1 MGLFVTKI
9 LYSKKINKRRLN
21 FVNQWQKGKF
31 LFSFIYLFLAK
42 IRLQQ
47 AEEANNVNALGYVRV
62 YIRMQ
67 MCVCVECFL
76 SMQRATTNMECFP
89 LCGGVEK
96 KGGMEDFL
104 KERENSSVMN
114 SRRDCLFHLP
124 PFFFFLLCI
133 FLFFFLIVYGVF
145 LLLLLSGDSL
155 WCYSNL

>member
-1 MGLFVTKI
+1 M
-9 LYSKKINKRRLN
+9 
-21 FVNQWQKGKF
+21 NQWQKGKF
-31 LFSFIYLFLAK
+31 LYSFIYFIFSKNSAPIGGGGK
-42 IRLQQ
+42 QCECIRI
-47 AEEANNVNALGYVRV
+47 YVYTFVCR
-62 YIRMQ
+62 
-67 MCVCVECFL
+67 CVCVWNVFYRCKEPQQTWNVSPCAGEL
-76 SMQRATTNMECFP
+76 K
-89 LCGGVEK
+89 K

-133 FLFFFLIVYGVF
+133 FLFFFLIVYGV